1 MLEKFV
7 YHRTL
12 ANLLMMMFIGVGLYA
27 LPNLRKESF
36 PDFDASEILIAMEYR
51 GASAEDVEQGICL
64 RIEDAID
71 SVQNIKEV
79 TSVAQEGSAAI
90 TIEIEDGADVTEA
103 LSDIEVEVDAI
114 TDFPDGAE
122 DPIITQLNRSVAV
135 MTLAVSGPMSTADL
149 KDYCEDLKRRLRQ
162 LPLSPIVEI
171 EGFSDRQLRIEL
183 DSDALRRLGLSAA
196 EIATTIGVQNLDLPV
211 GTIEAR
217 DEDILLRFVEER
229 QRPHDIEDIIVS
241 GVPGRSEIRLGEI
254 GRVVD
259 TFADAEDQAWL
270 DGERAGV
277 LVIKKTKSQDTLKV
291 SEQLYRF
298 LEAER
303 RRNPHIRLVVTS
315 DTSELI
321 AQRLSLLAT
330 NAWQGMVLVFL
341 TLWLFFNARLSFWVV
356 MSLPGLHHG
365 GVLPDA
371 DLWSDDQHDVV
382 RRTADGH
389 RCADG

>member
-196 EIATTIGVQNLDLPV
+196 EIATTIGVQNLDLPWARLKR
-211 GTIEAR
+211 GTKTSCF
-217 DEDILLRFVEER
+217 DSSKSD
-229 QRPHDIEDIIVS
+229 S
-241 GVPGRSEIRLGEI
+241 VPTTSK
-254 GRVVD
+254 
-259 TFADAEDQAWL
+259 TSSSPAF
-270 DGERAGV
+270 RAGPRFAWA
-277 LVIKKTKSQDTLKV
+277 KSVASSTRLPMP
-291 SEQLYRF
+291 R
-298 LEAER
+298 
-303 RRNPHIRLVVTS
+303 IRPGWTES
-315 DTSELI
+315 GP
-321 AQRLSLLAT
+321 A
-330 NAWQGMVLVFL
+330 
-341 TLWLFFNARLSFWVV
+341 FW
-356 MSLPGLHHG
+356 SSKRP
-365 GVLPDA
+365 
-371 DLWSDDQHDVV
+371 S
-382 RRTADGH
+382 RRTPSKFPNSSTGSWKRNDAAT
-389 RCADG
+389 RISAWS